1 MFRVLW
7 IVCVIFVL
15 LAGVLA
21 YTAFAHDTPRI
32 LDGSEIHSEKVNQV
46 QTGYDVMVSIKK
58 LDSITRRHDGNYV
71 SKYSYSQTTHYVE
84 GSLED
89 AEAKAN
95 SLVNTNELRNVGDT
109 RTTLLGIFDHY
120 EDNPKPYHAH
130 ESVDGQA
137 WNFTPI
143 RDVEHIHVYY
153 ALGNDLATGTE
164 THTHEFE
171 DAAHTH
177 GDRESSTLLEE
188 PTAAQLEYLKTIG
201 KELTGRTPRSLTA
214 TRGDGWI
221 PSRQRVVSG
230 GGGIGNAGK
239 NGGGA
244 NTQTAKTANGDPTP
258 VIDNVPVHGA
268 VTPVPT
274 LPPNVLRISYMSFN
288 GFSVTLGL
296 TAYSPDTQINGLV
309 IRVKGH
315 DFPIP
320 DGFFGASTLGVGEMR
335 TVKLTSR
342 NRSTTKWVDM
352 TCVSPANT
360 VKVNHGHEIISTIR
374 NRGYSLNTR

>member
-7 IVCVIFVL
+7 IACIIFVL

-21 YTAFAHDTPRI
+21 YTAFGHDTPRI

-95 SLVNTNELRNVGDT
+95 ALVNTNELRNVGDT

-120 EDNPKPYHAH
+120 EDDSKSYHAH
-130 ESVDGQA
+130 ESVDGQQ

-153 ALGNDLATGTE
+153 APGTDLATGTE
-164 THTHEFE
+164 THTHVFE

-177 GDRESSTLLEE
+177 GDREASTLLEE
-188 PTAAQLEYLKTIG
+188 PTAAQLE
-201 KELTGRTPRSLTA
+201 
-214 TRGDGWI
+214 I
-221 PSRQRVVSG
+221 P
-230 GGGIGNAGK
+230 K
-239 NGGGA
+239 
-244 NTQTAKTANGDPTP
+244 
-258 VIDNVPVHGA
+258 
-268 VTPVPT
+268 
-274 LPPNVLRISYMSFN
+274 
-288 GFSVTLGL
+288 
-296 TAYSPDTQINGLV
+296 
-309 IRVKGH
+309 
-315 DFPIP
+315 
-320 DGFFGASTLGVGEMR
+320 
-335 TVKLTSR
+335 
-342 NRSTTKWVDM
+342 
-352 TCVSPANT
+352 
-360 VKVNHGHEIISTIR
+360 
-374 NRGYSLNTR
+374 